1 MVNSHGDESLAS
13 QINKL
18 TESKMETTHV
28 TIENTKKKFKAQLLL
43 CHVVAITSLI
53 VVSQASS
60 IDSPHFGVTLI
71 ASLAWLSATIW
82 WVVTKSRI
90 WWNHA

>member
-1 MVNSHGDESLAS
+1 
-13 QINKL
+13 
-18 TESKMETTHV
+18 METTQHV

-60 IDSPHFGVTLI
+60 PGNAEPHFGITTV
-71 ASLAWLSATIW
+71 AALAWLSATIW